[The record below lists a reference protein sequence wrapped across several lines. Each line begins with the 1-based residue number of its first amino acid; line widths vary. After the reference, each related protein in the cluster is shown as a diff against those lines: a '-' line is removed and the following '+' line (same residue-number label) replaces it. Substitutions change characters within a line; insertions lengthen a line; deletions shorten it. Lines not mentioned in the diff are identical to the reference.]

1 MADNPE
7 TKATETTEAQPNTTE
22 QTPEAKPAESQP
34 ATEAKPAAV
43 TKPAATEQA
52 PETKPVDT
60 KPATETKPAEPD
72 YKAQAADYA
81 ARVVRAEAKAALV
94 AMGVPAAR
102 LYAALKIADLNGIDP
117 NDAKAGEKI
126 AAAAA
131 KVLEIVPE
139 FKGGAGTGSAVATP
153 RKSGGELDDFQR
165 GYLGTK

>member
-34 ATEAKPAAV
+34 ATEAKPAA
-43 TKPAATEQA
+43 TEQA
-52 PETKPVDT
+52 PETKPADT

-81 ARVVRAEAKAALV
+81 ARVVRAEAKTALV

-102 LYAALKIADLNGIDP
+102 LDAALKIADLNGIDP